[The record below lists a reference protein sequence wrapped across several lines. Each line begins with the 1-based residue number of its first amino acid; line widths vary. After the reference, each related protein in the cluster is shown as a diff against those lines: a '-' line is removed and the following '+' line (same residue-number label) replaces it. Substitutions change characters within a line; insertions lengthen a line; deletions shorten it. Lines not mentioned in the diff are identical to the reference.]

1 MEIFQNN
8 YYNWIKYGFH
18 TWKDQV
24 SPFIQIEE
32 KYFFYLNLQYL
43 VCASNNSLVD
53 TYVSQRKF
61 FKFMKD
67 IKVMV
72 AYEVFQTK
80 KENRSTAILSNEAR
94 PGVFLSLFPFI
105 SFRMRQ
111 IKYSLVLIKNSFS
124 IIIPN
129 VTEKRLEKLIRK
141 YLRIE

>member
-1 MEIFQNN
+1 
-8 YYNWIKYGFH
+8 
-18 TWKDQV
+18 
-24 SPFIQIEE
+24 
-32 KYFFYLNLQYL
+32 
-43 VCASNNSLVD
+43 
-53 TYVSQRKF
+53 
-61 FKFMKD
+61 MKD
-67 IKVMV
+67 MKVMV

-111 IKYSLVLIKNSFS
+111 FKYSLVLIKNSFS